1 MNKVFLSLLLGSMA
15 LTSCTQKAAQPAEE
29 TTPQA
34 SLDGAVATLS
44 DGTVVTWIKDNAGE
58 RKMPRD
64 LFPEAPDSL
73 FEALGLQEGIP

>member
-1 MNKVFLSLLLGSMA
+1 MKKVLFSLLLGSIA
-15 LTSCTQKAAQPAEE
+15 LTSCSQKAAQPTEE

-34 SLDGAVATLS
+34 SLNGNVATLN

-64 LFPEAPDSL
+64 LFPEARDEGRRRLDSL
-73 FEALGLQEGIP
+73 